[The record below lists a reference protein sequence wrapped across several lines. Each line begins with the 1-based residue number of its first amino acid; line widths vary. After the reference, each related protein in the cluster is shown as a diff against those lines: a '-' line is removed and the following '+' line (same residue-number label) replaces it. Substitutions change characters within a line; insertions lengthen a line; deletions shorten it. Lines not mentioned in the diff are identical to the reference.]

1 MNLDILI
8 FAAIAAFLIYRLN
21 SVLGTRHGDERQRPN
36 PFTPK
41 EQKTADTTDPSA
53 PKKPQVIAPP
63 LPVISPGMMDE
74 LIDKDAN
81 VDGKIEQGLE
91 DIRSADP
98 YFDLNSFMQGARYAF
113 ELIVKAYA
121 RGDLPALQPLVS
133 TKLYGDF
140 AAGVK
145 SRNEKGHQAEL
156 IIHRIKSAQLTGA
169 HLGGTMA
176 YVTVALEVEETSFTR
191 DASGTLVDG
200 DPDAILTIR
209 DVWTFTRDT
218 RITDPNWILI
228 ETRAAEQ

>member
-1 MNLDILI
+1 MHLDILI

-41 EQKTADTTDPSA
+41 EQKTAETAESQ
-53 PKKPQVIAPP
+53 PKKQQVIAPP
-63 LPVISPGMMDE
+63 LPVITPGMIDE
-74 LIDKDAN
+74 LIDKNAN
-81 VDGKIEQGLE
+81 TDGKIEQGLE

-113 ELIVKAYA
+113 EVIVKAYA

-133 TKLYGDF
+133 PKLYADF

-145 SRNEKGHQAEL
+145 ARNEKGHQAEL
-156 IIHRIKSAQLTGA
+156 IIQRIKAAQVTEA

-176 YVTVALEVEETSFTR
+176 YVTVDFEVEETSFTR
-191 DASGTLVDG
+191 DASGALVDG
-200 DPDAILTIR
+200 DPDGILTIR